1 MSGSSLGYILKNC
14 RSDAFK
20 TVPQSVQDGS
30 GKVAGHSGSDRGIQV
45 PCVAQ
50 KCSSLTRVTRHFV
63 LRIGLPRYIEER
75 LPGSG
80 LACFFLLE
88 VPVLP
93 VAYSVVYVFSQH
105 DQVGPMRIAGIPIL
119 VVDVLILAELTSQ
132 HALSHQDVNILASA
146 RPAGES
152 RIPAVF
158 VRHSAVSKGWHKLV
172 STWHLPSQRVEK

>member
-50 KCSSLTRVTRHFV
+50 KCSSLTRVIQHFV
-63 LRIGLPRYIEER
+63 LRIGFPRYIEER
-75 LPGSG
+75 LPGSF

-93 VAYSVVYVFSQH
+93 VAHSIVDVFPEH
-105 DQVGPMRIAGIPIL
+105 DQVGPMRVTGVPIL
-119 VVDVLILAELTSQ
+119 VVDVLIFAELTCQ

-146 RPAGES
+146 R
-152 RIPAVF
+152 
-158 VRHSAVSKGWHKLV
+158 SAS
-172 STWHLPSQRVEK
+172 